1 MQTGFKLR
9 HESHQF
15 EMWSFQDWSLLWIA
29 FQWSH
34 VAATMP
40 GATYD
45 DNITE
50 STVTMEFAMCLHN

>member
-1 MQTGFKLR
+1 MNLIRLKCGV
-9 HESHQF
+9 S
-15 EMWSFQDWSLLWIA
+15 QDWSLLWIA

-34 VAATMP
+34 AAATMP